1 MMQALETHF
10 VQLPGDNFDT
20 MIRKDQILADG
31 HSAVTANPGKFQR
44 VSVDSTPAPS
54 PSGMPPAP
62 EGEEGEADSL
72 AARLRRTLA
81 PGG

>member
-10 VQLPGDNFDT
+10 VMLPGDNFDT
-20 MIRKDQILADG
+20 VIRKDQILADG
-31 HSAVTANPGKFQR
+31 HAAVTANPGMFQR

-54 PSGMPPAP
+54 PPTPIV
-62 EGEEGEADSL
+62 EGEEGEPDSL
-72 AARLRRTLA
+72 TARLRRTLA

>member
-10 VQLPGDNFDT
+10 VTLPGDQFDT
-20 MIRKDQILADG
+20 LIRKDQILADG
-31 HSAVTANPGKFQR
+31 HAAVTANPRLFQR

-54 PSGMPPAP
+54 PSGMPTAP
-62 EGEEGEADSL
+62 EGEEGEVDSL
-72 AARLRRTLA
+72 AARLRQKLA

>member
-20 MIRKDQILADG
+20 IIRKDQILADG
-31 HSAVTANPGKFQR
+31 HAAVTANPRLFQR
-44 VSVDSTPAPS
+44 VSVDATPAPS
-54 PSGMPPAP
+54 PSDAS
-62 EGEEGEADSL
+62 EGGGGEVDSL
-72 AARLRRTLA
+72 AARLRRTLSPGT